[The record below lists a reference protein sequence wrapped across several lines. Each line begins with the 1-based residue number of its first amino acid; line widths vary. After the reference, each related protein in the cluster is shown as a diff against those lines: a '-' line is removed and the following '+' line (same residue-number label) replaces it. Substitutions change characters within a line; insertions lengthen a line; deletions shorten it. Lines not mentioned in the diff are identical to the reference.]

1 MGLFVRLLMNSITYR
16 LKNSVAYTL
25 KNSPPHIANDTLS
38 TTDELETWYLPY
50 AKFSLNR
57 SSCKPAPSDKPAP

>member
-25 KNSPPHIANDTLS
+25 KNSPPHIANDMLS
-38 TTDELETWYLPY
+38 TTDELETWYLP
-50 AKFSLNR
+50 
-57 SSCKPAPSDKPAP
+57 